1 MSKSRRVSRKP
12 IYTIL
17 VLSLIL
23 ALGFATYRSL
33 YTPTPIF
40 LITQNTLEYGDTT
53 VVGTLRKDSPV
64 GKPGTYLLVLSD
76 SRAITLDVKG
86 LDNLLGF
93 SVSVTGYL
101 LPANGDTPMSMTVSS
116 ISTSTQ

>member
-17 VLSLIL
+17 ILSLIL
-23 ALGFATYRSL
+23 ALGFSAYRSL
-33 YTPTPIF
+33 YTPAPIF
-40 LITQNTLEYGDTT
+40 LITQDTLEYGDTT

-64 GKPGTYLLVLSD
+64 GKPGTSLLVLSD
-76 SRAITLDVKG
+76 SRPILLDVKG
-86 LDNLLGF
+86 LDNLLGL

-101 LPANGDTPMSMTVSS
+101 LPADGDTPMSMTVNT
-116 ISTSTQ
+116 ITTQ